1 MKKVRKVLILFAII
15 IGMIFIRANIANAA
29 DSVIASGECG
39 KNITWSL
46 NKSGVLTI
54 SGSGN
59 MSNDSAS
66 AWADYQEQVKS
77 VVFDGDITSIGK
89 NAFKENHN
97 IADIDLPSTV
107 KSIGEYAFYN
117 CTKLKNVKIPSSLI
131 QVSQC
136 AFYGCSSLEDID
148 LGNSIIYI
156 KEYAFGNCTSLK
168 TIKITSG
175 FYVIND
181 ADTTISSTATIYG
194 YNYSNAFYY
203 ARYYGRKFHDIA
215 TGEETTK
222 TITMKTYL
230 DALPTANVKALG
242 TTAHHGSSYSGHTF
256 NGYTSE
262 LCNEK
267 DTTNENY
274 IKIKEK
280 VDEITAECTTNEEK
294 ARAITRWVYLNVTYT
309 SSTYASARIGTV
321 YYYFNSLK
329 GNCEVYTLLTNYMLY
344 LCDIPT
350 ATVTSST
357 HMWSVAFI
365 DGKWV
370 YIDAT
375 GGMYGAASQRANHI
389 TFAYDGLVYAIDDP
403 TVGAYVTGIAKN
415 DDDLEKLT
423 SFTIPVNSYMKG
435 IYKSAFRKDIE
446 LKATVGT
453 IGEKFIREN
462 RNCCKISG
470 NQIIGN
476 SDHKEYETI
485 KENIIEPTYTSEGSY
500 DEVTKCK
507 HCGYVRSRYKRRIS
521 KLTKPASSTNNDNT
535 IEYNSWT
542 INDNTNQNN
551 TGTQNNT
558 YNRTN
563 TNNGTTN
570 IVNNN
575 NKNSISKVTGVT
587 NKKQDKKSIT
597 VKWNKVS
604 NVTGYELYK
613 YDTSKKKYVKIK
625 TLSGTSYK
633 VTGLKAATIY
643 QFIVRA
649 YRTENGTNNYGDYSS
664 VTFLTTTTKTPTIL
678 KLKAGKKKATVKY
691 KKISG
696 AYGYQ
701 IQYSTNKKFKKGNKS
716 SNTTKLSKTV
726 KKLKSKKKYYVRI
739 RTYRTVNG
747 KKIYSNWSKVKNIKV
762 K

>member
-1 MKKVRKVLILFAII
+1 MKKVRKVLILLAII

-29 DSVIASGECG
+29 DSVIASGDCG
-39 KNITWSL
+39 ESITWSL
-46 NKSGVLTI
+46 NNTGILTI
-54 SGSGN
+54 SGSGSMTN
-59 MSNDSAS
+59 GKESPWSK
-66 AWADYQEQVKS
+66 YQDKVKS
-77 VVFDGDITSIGK
+77 VVFDGAITSVGSYAFEDNQNIKEIEIPTTIQTIG
-89 NAFKENHN
+89 
-97 IADIDLPSTV
+97 S
-107 KSIGEYAFYN
+107 YAFYN
-117 CTKLKNVKIPSSLI
+117 CTSLKEINITSGLYRVSSY
-131 QVSQC
+131 
-136 AFYGCSSLEDID
+136 AFDGCSSLENVD
-148 LGNSIIYI
+148 LGKNIMYI
-156 KEYAFGNCTSLK
+156 NECAFANCTSLK
-168 TIKITSG
+168 TIKFTSD
-175 FYVIND
+175 FYTIND

-203 ARYYGRKFHDIA
+203 AHYYGRKFHDIA
-215 TGEETTK
+215 TGKETTE
-222 TITMKTYL
+222 TFTMKSYL
-230 DALPTANVKALG
+230 DALPTTNVKALG

-256 NGYTSE
+256 DGYTSE

-280 VDEITAECTTNEEK
+280 VDEITAECTANEEK
-294 ARAITRWVYLNVTYT
+294 ARAITRWVRLNVTYM
-309 SSTYASARIGTV
+309 SPTYGSARIGTV
-321 YYYFNSLK
+321 YYYFNLLK
-329 GNCEVYTLLTNYMLY
+329 GNCEIYTLLTNYMLY

-403 TVGAYVTGIAKN
+403 TVGAYVTGIAQN
-415 DDDLEKLT
+415 DDALEKIT
-423 SFTIPVNSYMKG
+423 SFMIPSNSYMKG

-462 RNCCKISG
+462 RNCYKISG

-476 SDHKEYETI
+476 SDHKEYENI
-485 KENIIEPTYTSEGSY
+485 KENIVEPTYTSEGSY

-521 KLTKPASSTNNDNT
+521 KLTKTA
-535 IEYNSWT
+535 
-542 INDNTNQNN
+542 DNTNISN

-558 YNRTN
+558 YNITN

-570 IVNNN
+570 ILNNN
-575 NKNSISKVTGVT
+575 NKNSISKITGVT
-587 NKKQDKKSIT
+587 NKTQDKKSIT

-633 VTGLKAATIY
+633 VTGLKAATTY
-643 QFIVRA
+643 QFKVRA
-649 YRTENGTNNYGDYSS
+649 YRTENGTNNYGDYSNVS
-664 VTFLTTTTKTPTIL
+664 ILTTTTKTPSIS
-678 KLKAGKKKATVKY
+678 KLKAGKKKVTVKY

-696 AYGYQ
+696 SYGYQ
-701 IQYSTNKKFKKGNKS
+701 IQYSTNSKFKSGNKS
-716 SNTTKLSKTV
+716 KTTSKLSKNI

>member
-1 MKKVRKVLILFAII
+1 MKNFKKITILFCII
-15 IGMIFIRANIANAA
+15 IGLSFIISNVSNAT
-29 DSVIASGECG
+29 DDTDIIASGECG
-39 KNITWSL
+39 TSITWAL

-77 VVFDGDITSIGK
+77 VIFDGDITSIGK

-97 IADIDLPSTV
+97 IVEIDLPSTV
-107 KSIGEYAFYN
+107 KTIGEYAFYN
-117 CTKLKNVKIPSSLI
+117 CTKLKNVKIPSSLVR
-131 QVSQC
+131 VSEC
-136 AFYGCSSLEDID
+136 AFYGCSSLENID
-148 LGNSIIYI
+148 LGNNIMYI

-168 TIKITSG
+168 TIKFTSS
-175 FYVIND
+175 FYTIND

-215 TGEETTK
+215 TGKETTE

-230 DALPTANVKALG
+230 DALPTTNVKALG
-242 TTAHHGSSYSGHTF
+242 TTAHHGRSYSGHTF
-256 NGYTSE
+256 DGYTSE

-280 VDEITAECTTNEEK
+280 VNEITAECATNEEK
-294 ARAITRWVYLNVTYT
+294 AKAITRWVYLNVTYM
-309 SSTYASARIGTV
+309 SSTYAAARIGTV

-344 LCDIPT
+344 LCGIPT
-350 ATVTSST
+350 ATATNSV
-357 HMWSVAFI
+357 HMWSIAFI

-375 GGMYGAASQRANHI
+375 GGMYGTASQRTNQI

-403 TVGAYVTGIAKN
+403 TVGAYVTGIAQN
-415 DDDLEKLT
+415 DDALKNIT
-423 SFTIPVNSYMKG
+423 SFTIPSNSYMKG

-453 IGEKFIREN
+453 IGEKFIRDN
-462 RNCCKISG
+462 RNCYKISG

-476 SDHKEYETI
+476 SDHKEYESI

-507 HCGYVRSRYKRRIS
+507 HCGYVLSRYKRKIS
-521 KLTKPASSTNNDNT
+521 KLTKTA
-535 IEYNSWT
+535 
-542 INDNTNQNN
+542 DNTNTSN
-551 TGTQNNT
+551 TGTQNNN
-558 YNRTN
+558 YNITN
-563 TNNGTTN
+563 TNNGATN
-570 IVNNN
+570 KVNNN

-649 YRTENGTNNYGDYSS
+649 YRTENGKNNYGDYSS
-664 VTFLTTTTKTPTIL
+664 VTNLTTTTKTPTIS

-701 IQYSTNKKFKKGNKS
+701 IQYSTNSKFKSGNKS
-716 SNTTKLSKTV
+716 KTTSKLSKTI
-726 KKLKSKKKYYVRI
+726 KKLKPKKKYYVRI

>member
-1 MKKVRKVLILFAII
+1 
-15 IGMIFIRANIANAA
+15 
-29 DSVIASGECG
+29 
-39 KNITWSL
+39 
-46 NKSGVLTI
+46 
-54 SGSGN
+54 

-77 VVFDGDITSIGK
+77 VIFDGDITSIGK

-97 IADIDLPSTV
+97 IVEIDLPSTV
-107 KSIGEYAFYN
+107 KTIGEYAFYN
-117 CTKLKNVKIPSSLI
+117 CAKLKNVKIPSSLVR
-131 QVSQC
+131 VSEC
-136 AFYGCSSLEDID
+136 AFYGCSSLENID
-148 LGNSIIYI
+148 LGNNIMYI

-168 TIKITSG
+168 TIKFTSN
-175 FYVIND
+175 FYTIND

-215 TGEETTK
+215 TGKETTE

-230 DALPTANVKALG
+230 DALPTTNVKALG
-242 TTAHHGSSYSGHTF
+242 TTAHHGRSYSGHTF
-256 NGYTSE
+256 DGYTSE

-280 VDEITAECTTNEEK
+280 VNEITAECTTNEEK
-294 ARAITRWVYLNVTYT
+294 AKAITRWVYLNVDYVGATAAY
-309 SSTYASARIGTV
+309 ARIGTV
-321 YYYFNSLK
+321 YHYFETLK

-350 ATVTSST
+350 ATVTSSS

-365 DGKWV
+365 DGNWV

-375 GGMYGAASQRANHI
+375 GGMYGAASQRTNQI

-423 SFTIPVNSYMKG
+423 TFTIPVNSYMKG

-446 LKATVGT
+446 LRATVGT
-453 IGEKFIREN
+453 IGEKFIRDN
-462 RNCCKISG
+462 RNCYKISG

-476 SDHKEYETI
+476 SDHKEYESI
-485 KENIIEPTYTSEGSY
+485 KENIVEPTYTSEGSY

-507 HCGYVRSRYKRRIS
+507 LCGYVRSRYKRKIS
-521 KLTKPASSTNNDNT
+521 KLTKTADDTNT
-535 IEYNSWT
+535 S
-542 INDNTNQNN
+542 N
-551 TGTQNNT
+551 TGTQNST
-558 YNRTN
+558 SNRTN

-570 IVNNN
+570 KVNNN

-649 YRTENGTNNYGDYSS
+649 YRTENRTNNYGDYSN
-664 VTFLTTTTKTPTIL
+664 VTKLTTTTKTPSIS

-701 IQYSTNKKFKKGNKS
+701 IQYSTNNIFKKGNKS
-716 SNTTKLSKTV
+716 ANTTKLSKTV

-739 RTYRTVNG
+739 RTYRTING

>member
-1 MKKVRKVLILFAII
+1 
-15 IGMIFIRANIANAA
+15 
-29 DSVIASGECG
+29 
-39 KNITWSL
+39 
-46 NKSGVLTI
+46 
-54 SGSGN
+54 
-59 MSNDSAS
+59 
-66 AWADYQEQVKS
+66 
-77 VVFDGDITSIGK
+77 
-89 NAFKENHN
+89 
-97 IADIDLPSTV
+97 
-107 KSIGEYAFYN
+107 
-117 CTKLKNVKIPSSLI
+117 
-131 QVSQC
+131 
-136 AFYGCSSLEDID
+136 
-148 LGNSIIYI
+148 
-156 KEYAFGNCTSLK
+156 
-168 TIKITSG
+168 
-175 FYVIND
+175 
-181 ADTTISSTATIYG
+181 
-194 YNYSNAFYY
+194 
-203 ARYYGRKFHDIA
+203 
-215 TGEETTK
+215 
-222 TITMKTYL
+222 MKT
-230 DALPTANVKALG
+230 NVKALG

-256 NGYTSE
+256 DGYTSE

-294 ARAITRWVYLNVTYT
+294 ARAITRWVRLNVTYM
-309 SSTYASARIGTV
+309 SPTYGSARIGTV
-321 YYYFNSLK
+321 YYYFNLLK
-329 GNCEVYTLLTNYMLY
+329 GNCEIYTLLTNYMLY

-403 TVGAYVTGIAKN
+403 TVGAYVTGIAQN
-415 DDDLEKLT
+415 DDALEKIT
-423 SFTIPVNSYMKG
+423 SFMIPSNSYMKG

-563 TNNGTTN
+563 TNN
-570 IVNNN
+570 VNNN

-587 NKKQDKKSIT
+587 NKKQDK
-597 VKWNKVS
+597 N
-604 NVTGYELYK
+604 
-613 YDTSKKKYVKIK
+613 
-625 TLSGTSYK
+625 
-633 VTGLKAATIY
+633 
-643 QFIVRA
+643 Q
-649 YRTENGTNNYGDYSS
+649 
-664 VTFLTTTTKTPTIL
+664 
-678 KLKAGKKKATVKY
+678 
-691 KKISG
+691 
-696 AYGYQ
+696 
-701 IQYSTNKKFKKGNKS
+701 
-716 SNTTKLSKTV
+716 
-726 KKLKSKKKYYVRI
+726 
-739 RTYRTVNG
+739 
-747 KKIYSNWSKVKNIKV
+747 
-762 K
+762 